1 MSAES
6 RSGKRTLSLF
16 GPARGSAF
24 GGWATFVIKVREGS
38 HRQHAGGVCSPETE

>member
-16 GPARGSAF
+16 GSDPEVLHSAARRV
-24 GGWATFVIKVREGS
+24 FVIKVRDG
-38 HRQHAGGVCSPETE
+38 